1 MMMPRMMMYHM
12 TVDQVMSQ
20 TITFLFLLSYLI
32 IQVHGT
38 LIIYFFCLVFSPLHL
53 LIHSP
58 INKLIN
64 NYRYFTIIIII
75 MTIVLCFIYI
85 TKIQSTTS

>member
-20 TITFLFLLSYLI
+20 TITLFLLSYLF
-32 IQVHGT
+32 IQVYGT

-58 INKLIN
+58 IN
-64 NYRYFTIIIII
+64 NYHYFTIIIII